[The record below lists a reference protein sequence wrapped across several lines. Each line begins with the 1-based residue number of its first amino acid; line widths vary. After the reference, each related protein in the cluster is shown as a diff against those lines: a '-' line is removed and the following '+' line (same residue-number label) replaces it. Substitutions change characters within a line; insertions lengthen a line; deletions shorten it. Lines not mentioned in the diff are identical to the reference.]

1 MDLEN
6 RKSEEDF
13 LVAEKKSENEKNERH
28 FNNVESLNKIRNEV
42 IGNSSIEQNRSN
54 NFESNSSN
62 TNDSITLTLDA
73 LTTKNM
79 KFMATVIKVF
89 SVLGIIVGVFQIFA
103 FFIGILTIIISL
115 KFLKSANALEE
126 ALLMKDENKL
136 KQYFNEQSKALKLY
150 IIFIIVSIVI
160 GIVVYGFMI
169 AALISGV
176 LNSSSYYNSY

>member
-1 MDLEN
+1 M
-6 RKSEEDF
+6 R
-13 LVAEKKSENEKNERH
+13 
-28 FNNVESLNKIRNEV
+28 
-42 IGNSSIEQNRSN
+42 
-54 NFESNSSN
+54 
-62 TNDSITLTLDA
+62 
-73 LTTKNM
+73 
-79 KFMATVIKVF
+79 
-89 SVLGIIVGVFQIFA
+89 IIVCAKQVPDTTEVRIDPVSGTLIREGVPS
-103 FFIGILTIIISL
+103 ILNPDD
-115 KFLKSANALEE
+115 ANALEE

>member
-1 MDLEN
+1 MEFEN
-6 RKSEEDF
+6 NKNNDSNEQHHSNYNIEELD
-13 LVAEKKSENEKNERH
+13 
-28 FNNVESLNKIRNEV
+28 KIRNEV

-169 AALISGV
+169 AAIISGV

>member
-1 MDLEN
+1 MEFEN
-6 RKSEEDF
+6 NKNNDSNEQHHSNYNMEELD
-13 LVAEKKSENEKNERH
+13 
-28 FNNVESLNKIRNEV
+28 KIRNEV

-160 GIVVYGFMI
+160 GIVVYGFII

>member
-6 RKSEEDF
+6 KKSDEDF
-13 LVAEKKSENEKNERH
+13 LAEEKKAENEKNERH

-169 AALISGV
+169 AALISRV